1 MKCFFAIVIG
11 LLSFIGVQAQSPV
24 PEWFFEQGDGVYCGC
39 APALSDMPKVR
50 HEMAIA
56 SALIAYSYDNKVYNT
71 KLAYK
76 VEDSYV
82 NGIGEE
88 FVRLTVV
95 PDGNTHLDVEA
106 YVSVGEVG
114 SKMCELQM
122 LYDSTYFYFEV
133 SGVKQSASSEKYS
146 VGLYSEAKG
155 GDDLYFEDIFQ
166 CMSEDTVLKTLRYP
180 DSGSSEGS
188 RHGYDCSAS
197 LFVAYCKGL
206 ILDKKLPVGINDNKL
221 CY

>member
-1 MKCFFAIVIG
+1 MKYFFAIVIG

-39 APALSDMPKVR
+39 SLALSDMPKVR

-56 SALIAYSYDNKVYNT
+56 SALIAYSIDNKVYNT

-95 PDGNTHLDVEA
+95 PDGNTHLNVQHFA
-106 YVSVGEVG
+106 NRGEDG
-114 SKMCELQM
+114 SIRCLLEMF
-122 LYDSTYFYFEV
+122 YDRTYFKV

-146 VGLYSEAKG
+146 VALSSEAKD
-155 GDDLYFEDIFQ
+155 GDVLYFKDIFQ

-180 DSGSSEGS
+180 DSGNRNVSGN
-188 RHGYDCSAS
+188 GYDCGAS
-197 LFVAYCKGL
+197 LFVAYCKVL
-206 ILDKKLPVGINDNKL
+206 MLDKKLPVGINDNKL

>member
-24 PEWFFEQGDGVYCGC
+24 PEWFFQQGDGKYCGC

-56 SALIAYSYDNKVYNT
+56 SALIAYSIDNKVYNT

-95 PDGNTHLDVEA
+95 PDGNTHLNVEVF
-106 YVSVGEVG
+106 VSREEDG
-114 SKMCELQM
+114 SKMCQLKM
-122 LYDSTYFYFEV
+122 LYDRTYFEV
-133 SGVKQSASSEKYS
+133 SGVKQSASSEEYS
-146 VGLYSEAKG
+146 VALSSKAKG
-155 GDDLYFEDIFQ
+155 GDNLYFEDIFQ

-188 RHGYDCSAS
+188 RHGYDCGAS

-206 ILDKKLPVGINDNKL
+206 MLDKKLPVGINDNKL

>member
-1 MKCFFAIVIG
+1 MKYFFTIVIG

-56 SALIAYSYDNKVYNT
+56 SALIAYSIDNKVYNT

-95 PDGNTHLDVEA
+95 PDGNTHLNVQHF
-106 YVSVGEVG
+106 VNRGEDG
-114 SKMCELQM
+114 SIRCLLEMF
-122 LYDSTYFYFEV
+122 YDRTYFKV

-146 VGLYSEAKG
+146 VELSSEAKG
-155 GDDLYFEDIFQ
+155 GDVLYFKDIFQ

-197 LFVAYCKGL
+197 LFVAYCKVL
-206 ILDKKLPVGINDNKL
+206 ILDTKLPVGINDNKL

>member
-11 LLSFIGVQAQSPV
+11 LLSFIGVKAQSPV

-39 APALSDMPKVR
+39 APALSDRPKVR

-56 SALIAYSYDNKVYNT
+56 SALIAYSIDNKVYNT

-95 PDGNTHLDVEA
+95 PDGNTHLYVEA
-106 YVSVGEVG
+106 FVSREEDG
-114 SKMCELQM
+114 SKMCQLKM
-122 LYDSTYFYFEV
+122 LYDRTYFEV
-133 SGVKQSASSEKYS
+133 SGVKQSASSEEYS
-146 VGLYSEAKG
+146 VALSSEAKG
-155 GDDLYFEDIFQ
+155 GDNLYFEDIFQ
-166 CMSEDTVLKTLRYP
+166 CKSEDTVLKTLRYP
-180 DSGSSEGS
+180 DSGNRNVSGN
-188 RHGYDCSAS
+188 GYDCGAS

-206 ILDKKLPVGINDNKL
+206 ILDNKLPMGINDNKL